1 MKKTNELKNMIK
13 PLIKECLNE
22 ILVEEGF
29 KKIMQESVSHQEVKT
44 VSAPI
49 SRVAEPV
56 REKINEAKEKLK
68 EFKKQMMDEIGGA
81 GFDPFGGTAPI
92 TDKESSGDSGV
103 DISSLLNAN
112 GSAWRS
118 TLNAISGKKDR
129 A

>member
-1 MKKTNELKNMIK
+1 MKKTELKNIIK

-22 ILVEEGF
+22 ILVEEGL
-29 KKIMQESVSHQEVKT
+29 KKIVQEGASYQEARPVSSP
-44 VSAPI
+44 VSK
-49 SRVAEPV
+49 VAEPV

-68 EFKKQMMDEIGGA
+68 EFKKQMMDEIGGS

-92 TDKESSGDSGV
+92 SDKESSGDSGV

-129 A
+129 V

>member
-1 MKKTNELKNMIK
+1 MKKTELKNIIK
-13 PLIKECLNE
+13 PIIKECLNE
-22 ILVEEGF
+22 ILIEEGL
-29 KKIMQESVSHQEVKT
+29 KKIVQEGASHQETRV
-44 VSAPI
+44 VSTQV
-49 SRVAEPV
+49 SKVAEPV

-92 TDKESSGDSGV
+92 VERETSGDSGV

-112 GSAWRS
+112 GNVWRS

>member
-1 MKKTNELKNMIK
+1 MKKTELKNIIK

-22 ILVEEGF
+22 ILVEEGL
-29 KKIMQESVSHQEVKT
+29 KKIVQEGVSQHETRQT
-44 VSAPI
+44 VS
-49 SRVAEPV
+49 SFSKVAEPV
-56 REKINEAKEKLK
+56 KDKITEAKEKIK
-68 EFKKQMMDEIGGA
+68 EFKKQMMDEIGGS

-92 TDKESSGDSGV
+92 SDKESSGDSGV

-129 A
+129 V

>member
-1 MKKTNELKNMIK
+1 MKKTELKNIIK

-22 ILVEEGF
+22 ILVEEGL
-29 KKIMQESVSHQEVKT
+29 KKIVQEGAS
-44 VSAPI
+44 
-49 SRVAEPV
+49 EPV

-68 EFKKQMMDEIGGA
+68 EFKKQMMDEIGGS

-92 TDKESSGDSGV
+92 SDKESSGDSGV

>member
-1 MKKTNELKNMIK
+1 MKKTELKNIIK

-29 KKIMQESVSHQEVKT
+29 KKIMQEGVSHQEAKS
-44 VSAPI
+44 VSSQI

-56 REKINEAKEKLK
+56 RERIVEAKEKLK
-68 EFKKQMMDEIGGA
+68 EFKKQMMQEIGGPD
-81 GFDPFGGTAPI
+81 FDPFGGTAPI
-92 TDKESSGDSGV
+92 VEKEASGDSGV

-112 GSAWRS
+112 GNVWRS